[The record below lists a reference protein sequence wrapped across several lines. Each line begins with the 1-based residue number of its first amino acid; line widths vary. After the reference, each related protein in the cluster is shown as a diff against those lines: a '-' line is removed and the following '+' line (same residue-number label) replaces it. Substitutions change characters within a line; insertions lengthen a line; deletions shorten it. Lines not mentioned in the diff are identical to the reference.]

1 MAKRRS
7 KRSKKKPA
15 EAAPSNP
22 GAGVSPVGR
31 PSTAGGA
38 ATKKATEPKGQ
49 PGESS
54 SRIGED
60 ASATE
65 GPRGWSAFFIAVF
78 AGVLLG
84 LSQPLVTPWTGQ
96 DPVLP
101 GESGLLAFVGFV
113 PLFVLVRE
121 AKPGRAY
128 WLAFTTVFV
137 QMWIILYWIIIAMTV
152 FGRIPALLSMV
163 ALSALAAAIAF
174 GVAAPFAVAHVIC
187 RHFRLPYWV
196 MAPVAVTGLE
206 LIRNNGPF
214 GGFPWGNVGNSLATV
229 PLFLQGASLFGVY
242 GLVFCIVLVNAAL
255 AECWVAFRKGAL
267 RFDLPARVACATVIL
282 LVGWGAFRLA
292 TAPDATAPTVKVALL
307 QPNIEKGIKNEEYQN
322 RRQILERFHTLQ
334 QAALE
339 EGAEIVVWP
348 EASLPTNVRTT
359 SKSLKNKDVIKR
371 QRRTRSVRRRG
382 KKDRPAIEKKQ
393 EPPPLVPPAG
403 IIGGTASFPVVGPD
417 GKKTYKHYNSA
428 FATTKD
434 LKIVGRFDKAHLVPF
449 GEYIPWPLT
458 GIVSHFV
465 AITSEAGDGLH
476 PVALDVNGRTI
487 KVAATICYEGAFPE
501 ISRALANEGAELM
514 FNVTNDSWYGISSMA
529 HQHMAL
535 YALRA
540 VENNRAVARVANTGI
555 SGWVDSRGRIYD
567 ATPMY
572 ETTKVVAD
580 VPVVSGTTVYRLLGE
595 WIAYPCMLLSLLLW
609 FWAISRPGTRP
620 RKAIEQ
626 AIAGICAL
634 AIAVALLPLY
644 GEHESIMTMRTVVV
658 IGALLVGLGAWSGRR
673 WGRRAQMIVGVVA
686 VVLVA
691 PFVVGGEPGALPFA
705 LFFAA
710 CGIVARYRTGEYSAA
725 SPVEDGL

>member
-7 KRSKKKPA
+7 QRSKKKPSGSPSA
-15 EAAPSNP
+15 GGRALAQAAPEEKAEHP
-22 GAGVSPVGR
+22 GD
-31 PSTAGGA
+31 
-38 ATKKATEPKGQ
+38 
-49 PGESS
+49 SS
-54 SRIGED
+54 STSGED
-60 ASATE
+60 AEPKTE
-65 GPRGWSAFFIAVF
+65 PRGWTAFFIAVF

-96 DPVLP
+96 EPVLP
-101 GESGLLAFVGFV
+101 GESGLLAFVGFA

-152 FGRIPALLSMV
+152 FGKIPVVLSMV

-187 RHFRLPYWV
+187 RHFGLPYWV

-242 GLVFCIVLVNAAL
+242 GLVLCVVLVNAAL
-255 AECWVAFRKGAL
+255 AECWVAYRKGAL
-267 RFDLPARVACATVIL
+267 RFDAPPRVALSVIIL
-282 LVGWGAFRLA
+282 LVGWGALRLA
-292 TAPDATAPTVKVALL
+292 TAPDADAPTVKVALL

-359 SKSLKNKDVIKR
+359 AKTLKNKDVIKR
-371 QRRTRSVRRRG
+371 PRRTRARKGRAKAA
-382 KKDRPAIEKKQ
+382 KKLDDNV
-393 EPPPLVPPAG
+393 PPPLVPPAG
-403 IIGGTASFPVVGPD
+403 IIGGTASFTVEGPD
-417 GKKTYKHYNSA
+417 GKKRYKHFNSA

-465 AITSEAGDGLH
+465 AISSEAGAGLH
-476 PVALDVNGRTI
+476 PVDLDVNGRMI

-501 ISRALANEGAELM
+501 ISRDLANEGAELM

-540 VENNRAVARVANTGI
+540 VETNRAVARVANTGI
-555 SGWVDSRGRIYD
+555 SAWVDSRGRIHD

-580 VPVVSGTTVYRLLGE
+580 VPVVSGTTLYCLLGE
-595 WIAYPCMLLSLLLW
+595 WVAYPCMLLSLALW
-609 FWAISRPGTRP
+609 FWAISRPGKRP
-620 RKAIEQ
+620 RKRLEQ
-626 AIAGICAL
+626 GVAGICAV
-634 AIAVALLPLY
+634 AIVAALLPLY
-644 GEHESIMTMRTVVV
+644 GTHESIMTMRTVVV

-673 WGRRAQMIVGVVA
+673 WGRRAQMIVGGVA

-691 PFVVGGEPGALPFA
+691 PFVVLDGALQALPFA
-705 LFFAA
+705 AFFAA
-710 CGIVARYRTGEYSAA
+710 CGLFAHRRPAEYVAPAR
-725 SPVEDGL
+725 VKDGL